1 MGKSWGGDKVT
12 DSRKQVRMGESGGGD
27 KVTGDR

>member
-1 MGKSWGGDKVT
+1 MGKSGGGGKVT